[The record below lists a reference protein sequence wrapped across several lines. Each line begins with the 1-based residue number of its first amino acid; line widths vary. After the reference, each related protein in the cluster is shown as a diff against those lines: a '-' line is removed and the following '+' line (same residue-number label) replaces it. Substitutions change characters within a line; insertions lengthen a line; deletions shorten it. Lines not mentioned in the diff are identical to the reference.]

1 MTLPVNGNGLAH
13 NRLALLYQISREIQ
27 PRLDLADLLP
37 RLVTL
42 AVDGLH
48 ATAGSLL
55 VLDERGLPQQGALL
69 VEGAFR
75 PEPLPLL
82 GEVLAY
88 GLAGWVVG
96 HNEAVHIPNTT
107 ADPRWHQPVQ
117 NQPVE
122 ARSAIVV
129 PVLGRTQ
136 VVGVLSVGQLLPDAF
151 TPDDVTLLTA
161 IAAQAG
167 IAIENAQLLAAER
180 RGRAISNMLRE
191 VARTINATLDLS
203 QVLPLMLEQL
213 GRVISYDTATILLQ
227 RGQRLEVS
235 AARGFA
241 DLSSVL
247 QVSFDPQRGV
257 VGRVLRERRVLVLDD
272 VQRSEEWQ
280 TADIPETARIRAW
293 IGAPLVA
300 QDEVMGLLSIDC
312 WQPNAYT
319 AADAQVVAAFAE
331 QASVAVLNA
340 RLFAA
345 SERRAY
351 GLRALATTAQA
362 INGTLELPK
371 ILRLVV
377 THAQEW
383 LGMEGASLALVEGQQ
398 LIFKEAVGP
407 TADALR
413 GASIR
418 LGAGIAGW
426 VAQHNEPMIVPDV
439 RTDTR
444 FFPGLDD
451 QTGFHTRALACVP
464 VRINKRAIGVIEVVN
479 PATGAFDPDTLHLLE
494 SLASLAGT
502 AIVQAQRVAELQAA
516 ENRFVALFEDSLDP
530 ILISNLDG
538 LVTDANHSAVGFFG
552 YSREQLIGLLIH
564 NLHRV
569 RTDSLAAGRFAPL
582 LSGEPIGY
590 ETRILTKSG
599 VEVPVEVHA
608 KLIQRGG
615 EKFIY
620 WIQHDLSERLALEE
634 LRNDLISM
642 IVHDL
647 RSPLGNMVSALE
659 ILRNALPPGDEMV
672 ASLLTIASRSGAR
685 LSRLVD
691 SLLDLRRLEVGELGV
706 NRLPVDLGA
715 LFVEAVE
722 QVEPAATGKN
732 LTLRTLVAPD
742 LPPAG
747 ADADLIRRVVI
758 NLLDNAIKY
767 TPAAGV
773 ITLGVRRTGAA
784 LTVSV
789 RDTGPGV
796 PEGDHERIFDKFMRV
811 QREAAPKGL
820 GLGLAFCKLAVEA
833 HGGRIW
839 VDSGRG
845 PGATFSFTLPLATT
859 AELRPAASAPP
870 AED

>member
-1 MTLPVNGNGLAH
+1 MTLPENGSGAH
-13 NRLALLYQISREIQ
+13 ARLTLLYEISREMS

-37 RLVTL
+37 RLLTFTVE
-42 AVDGLH
+42 GLQAH
-48 ATAGSLL
+48 SGSLL
-55 VLDERGLPQQGALL
+55 VLDERGLPGEAALL
-69 VEGAFR
+69 VAGVYV
-75 PEPLPLL
+75 PDPLPLL
-82 GEVLAY
+82 REVLAH
-88 GLAGWVVG
+88 GLAGWVVR
-96 HNEAVHIPNTT
+96 HNEAIYVPDTT
-107 ADPRWHQPVQ
+107 TDSRWYHTDQGRPL
-117 NQPVE
+117 E
-122 ARSAIVV
+122 SRSAIIV
-129 PVLGRTQ
+129 PVVGRER
-136 VVGVLSVGQLLPDAF
+136 VVGVMAVGQLEPGGF
-151 TPDDVTLLTA
+151 TPDDLVLLTA
-161 IAAQAG
+161 IASQAG

-180 RGRAISNMLRE
+180 RGREISNMLRE
-191 VARTINATLDLS
+191 VARTINATLDLK

-213 GRVISYDTATILLQ
+213 GRVVAYDTATILLQ
-227 RGQRLEVS
+227 RGARLAVS

-241 DLSSVL
+241 DLTAVL

-257 VGRVLRERRVLVLDD
+257 IGRVLQERRVILVDD
-272 VQRSEEWQ
+272 VQRSDEWQ
-280 TADIPETARIRAW
+280 TADVPETARIRAW

-300 QDEVMGLLSIDC
+300 QDEVMGLLSIDS
-312 WQPNAYT
+312 WQPHAYS
-319 AADAQVVAAFAE
+319 AADTQVVAAFAE

-340 RLFAA
+340 RLYAA

-351 GLRALATTAQA
+351 GLRALATTAQG
-362 INGTLELPK
+362 INGTFDLAK
-371 ILRLVV
+371 VLRLVV

-383 LGMEGASLALVEGQQ
+383 LGMEGASLALVQGGQ
-398 LIFKEAVGP
+398 LVFKEAVGP
-407 TADALR
+407 TAEALR
-413 GASIR
+413 GASMG
-418 LGAGIAGW
+418 LGEGIAGW

-439 RTDTR
+439 HADKR
-444 FFPGLDD
+444 FFRGLDD
-451 QTGFHTRALACVP
+451 RTGFHTRALACVP

-479 PATGAFDPDTLHLLE
+479 PATGVFDPETLQQLE

-502 AIVQAQRVAELQAA
+502 AIVQSQRVTELQAA
-516 ENRFVALFEDSLDP
+516 ENRFVGLFEDSLDP
-530 ILISNLDG
+530 ILITNLEG
-538 LVTDANHSAVGFFG
+538 MVTDANHSAVGFFG
-552 YSREQLIGLLIH
+552 YSREELVGLLIH

-569 RTDSLAAGRFAPL
+569 HTNSLAAGRFAPL
-582 LSGEPIGY
+582 LSGEPIAY
-590 ETRILTKSG
+590 ETRIVTQAGAEL
-599 VEVPVEVHA
+599 PVEVHA

-647 RSPLGNMVSALE
+647 RSPLGNMVSALD
-659 ILRNALPPGDEMV
+659 ILRSAVPPGDELV
-672 ASLLTIASRSGAR
+672 NSLLTIATRSGAR
-685 LSRLVD
+685 LARLVD

-706 NRLPVDLGA
+706 NRLPVEMGTLFAEA
-715 LFVEAVE
+715 LE
-722 QVEPAATGKN
+722 QVEPAAAGKS
-732 LTLRTLVAPD
+732 LTLRTSVPPR

-758 NLLDNAIKY
+758 NLLDNSVKY
-767 TPAAGV
+767 TPPGGM
-773 ITLGVRRTGAA
+773 ITLGVKRTGPT

-796 PEGDHERIFDKFMRV
+796 PEGEQQRIFDKFMRV

-859 AELRPAASAPP
+859 AELRSTPP
-870 AED
+870 APLAET

>member
-1 MTLPVNGNGLAH
+1 MTLPSNGNGLAH
-13 NRLALLYQISREIQ
+13 NRLALLYQISREIS
-27 PRLDLADLLP
+27 PRLDLTD
-37 RLVTL
+37 LVTRL
-42 AVDGLH
+42 LTLTVEGLH
-48 ATAGSLL
+48 AHAGSLI
-55 VLDERGLPQQGALL
+55 VLDEHGHLRQAALL
-69 VEGAFR
+69 VEGVFR
-75 PEPLPLL
+75 PEPQPLL
-82 GEVLAY
+82 GEVLAH
-88 GLAGWVVG
+88 GLAGWVVE
-96 HNEAVHIPNTT
+96 HNEAVYVPNTST
-107 ADPRWHQPVQ
+107 DPRWHQAVD

-122 ARSAIVV
+122 SRSALVV
-129 PVLGRTQ
+129 PVIGRAQ
-136 VVGVLSVGQLLPDAF
+136 VVGVMALGQRTPEAF
-151 TPDDVTLLTA
+151 TPDDLALLTA

-180 RGRAISNMLRE
+180 RGRDISNMLRE
-191 VARTINATLDLS
+191 VARTINGTLDLS

-213 GRVISYDTATILLQ
+213 GRVITYDTATILLR
-227 RGQRLEVS
+227 RGPRLEVS

-241 DLSSVL
+241 DLSAVL
-247 QVSFDPQRGV
+247 QVSFDPERGV
-257 VGRVLRERRVLVLDD
+257 VGRVLRDRQVLVLDD
-272 VQRSEEWQ
+272 VQRSDEWQ
-280 TADIPETARIRAW
+280 TADIPETGRIRAW
-293 IGAPLVA
+293 IGAPLIA
-300 QDEVMGLLSIDC
+300 HDEVMGLLSIDC
-312 WQPNAYT
+312 WQASAYT

-362 INGTLELPK
+362 INGTFDLAK
-371 ILRLVV
+371 VLRLVV

-398 LIFKEAVGP
+398 LVFKEAVGP
-407 TADALR
+407 TSDALR
-413 GASIR
+413 GASIK

-439 RTDTR
+439 RADAR
-444 FFPGLDD
+444 FFQGLDD
-451 QTGFHTRALACVP
+451 QTGFQTRALACVP
-464 VRINKRAIGVIEVVN
+464 VRINKRAIGVMEVVN
-479 PATGAFDPDTLHLLE
+479 PATGTFDPDTLHLLD

-502 AIVQAQRVAELQAA
+502 AIVQAQRVSELRAA
-516 ENRFVALFEDSLDP
+516 ENRFVGLFEDSLDP

-538 LVTDANHSAVGFFG
+538 VVTDANHSAVGFFG
-552 YSREQLIGLLIH
+552 YGRDELVGLLIH

-569 RTDSLAAGRFAPL
+569 GTDSLAAGRFAPL
-582 LSGEPIGY
+582 LTGEPISY
-590 ETRILTKSG
+590 ETRIVTKSS
-599 VEVPVEVHA
+599 VELPVEVHA

-615 EKFIY
+615 ERFIY

-647 RSPLGNMVSALE
+647 RSPLGNMVSALD
-659 ILRNALPPGDEMV
+659 ILRSALPPGDEMV

-706 NRLPVDLGA
+706 NRLPVDMGTLFTEA
-715 LFVEAVE
+715 LE
-722 QVEPAATGKN
+722 QVEPYAAGKA
-732 LTLRTLVAPD
+732 LTLRTLVAPE

-767 TPAAGV
+767 TPQGGV
-773 ITLGVRRTGAA
+773 ITLAVKRTGAT

-796 PEGDHERIFDKFMRV
+796 PEGEHQRIFDKFMRV

-820 GLGLAFCKLAVEA
+820 GLGLAFCKLAIEA
-833 HGGRIW
+833 HGGHIW

-859 AELRPAASAPP
+859 AELRLPP
-870 AED
+870 APLAGA

>member
-1 MTLPVNGNGLAH
+1 MTLSSNGNGLAH
-13 NRLALLYQISREIQ
+13 ARLALLYQISREIS

-37 RLVTL
+37 RLMTL
-42 AVDGLH
+42 TVEGLH
-48 ATAGSLL
+48 AYSGSLL
-55 VLDERGLPQQGALL
+55 VLDEHGLPRQAALL
-69 VEGAFR
+69 VDGVFR
-75 PEPLPLL
+75 PEPLALL
-82 GEVLAY
+82 GEVLTY
-88 GLAGWVVG
+88 GLAGWVVR
-96 HNEAVHIPNTT
+96 HNEAAYVPNTT
-107 ADPRWHQPVQ
+107 ADSRWYHPMQ

-122 ARSAIVV
+122 SRSSIVV
-129 PVLGRTQ
+129 PVVGRAQ
-136 VVGVLSVGQLLPDAF
+136 VVGVMSVGQLTTDGF
-151 TPDDVTLLTA
+151 TPDDVALLTA

-180 RGRAISNMLRE
+180 RGRDISNMLRE
-191 VARTINATLDLS
+191 VARTINGTLDLS
-203 QVLPLMLEQL
+203 QVLPLMLDQL
-213 GRVISYDTATILLQ
+213 GRVINFDTATLLLR
-227 RGQRLEVS
+227 RGQRFEVS

-241 DLSSVL
+241 DQSAVL
-247 QVSFDPQRGV
+247 QVSFDADSGIISR
-257 VGRVLRERRVLVLDD
+257 LLTERRVIVLGD
-272 VQRSEEWQ
+272 VQQSPEWTQ
-280 TADIPETARIRAW
+280 ANIPETTRIRGW
-293 IGAPLVA
+293 MGAPLIA
-300 QDEVMGLLSIDC
+300 QDEVLGLLSIDC
-312 WQPNAYT
+312 WEPNAYG

-340 RLFAA
+340 RLFAD

-362 INGTLELPK
+362 INGTFDLAKVLH
-371 ILRLVV
+371 LVV

-383 LGMEGASLALVEGQQ
+383 LGMEGASLALVQGGE
-398 LIFKEAVGP
+398 LVFKEAVGP
-407 TADALR
+407 TSDAMR
-413 GASIR
+413 GAVIK
-418 LGAGIAGW
+418 LGVGIAGW
-426 VAQHNEPMIVPDV
+426 VAQRNEPMIVPDV
-439 RTDTR
+439 RQDKR
-444 FFPGLDD
+444 FFQGLDD
-451 QTGFHTRALACVP
+451 KSGFQTRALACVP

-479 PATGAFDPDTLHLLE
+479 PATGVFDPETLHLLD

-502 AIVQAQRVAELQAA
+502 AIVQAQRVSELQAA
-516 ENRFVALFEDSLDP
+516 ENRFVGLFEDSLDP

-538 LVTDANHSAVGFFG
+538 VVTDANHSAVGFFG
-552 YSREQLIGLLIH
+552 YGRDELVGLLIH

-569 RTDSLAAGRFAPL
+569 RTDSLAGGRFAPL
-582 LSGEPIGY
+582 LNGEPISY
-590 ETRILTKSG
+590 ETRIVTKQG
-599 VEVPVEVHA
+599 VEVPVEIHA

-615 EKFIY
+615 EKFVY

-647 RSPLGNMVSALE
+647 RSPLGNMVSALD
-659 ILRNALPPGDEMV
+659 ILRSALPTDDEMV
-672 ASLLTIASRSGAR
+672 SSLLTIASRSGAR

-706 NRLPVDLGA
+706 NRLPVDMSA
-715 LFVEAVE
+715 LLYEAIE
-722 QVEPAATGKN
+722 QVQPSAAGKA
-732 LTLRTLVAPD
+732 LELHTLVPPE

-758 NLLDNAIKY
+758 NLLDNSIKY
-767 TPAAGV
+767 TPQGGV
-773 ITLGVRRTGAA
+773 ITLGVKRTGGT

-796 PEGDHERIFDKFMRV
+796 PEGEHQRIFDKFMRV

-859 AELRPAASAPP
+859 AELRPASSLT
-870 AED
+870 DD